1 MNNVIFNGKLYFRK
15 RIEIYSFKVNK
26 LVRFLYF
33 NWLILFNLIIYLLI
47 FGKME

>member
-15 RIEIYSFKVNK
+15 RFKYNLSFIVNK

-33 NWLILFNLIIYLLI
+33 NNIV
-47 FGKME
+47 